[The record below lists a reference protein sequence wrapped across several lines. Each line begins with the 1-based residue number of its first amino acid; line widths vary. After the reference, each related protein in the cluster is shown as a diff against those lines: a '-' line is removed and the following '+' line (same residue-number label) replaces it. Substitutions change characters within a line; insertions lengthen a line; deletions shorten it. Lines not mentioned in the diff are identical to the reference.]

1 MQKYK
6 GSEEAT
12 KSNYM
17 PIKWTTWRKWTN
29 SFFLYLYLFFY
40 FFKSLI
46 LTCVPKH
53 GRILRKTE
61 PGRNRKYEQINHKHG
76 KRNCNKNSP
85 NEQKPRA
92 RWLHRQILPKVWRRA
107 NNYVAITLPEN

>member
-1 MQKYK
+1 MKKEKLQ
-6 GSEEAT
+6 
-12 KSNYM
+12 
-17 PIKWTTWRKWTN
+17 WTTEK
-29 SFFLYLYLFFY
+29 LYGNKLGQ
-40 FFKSLI
+40 
-46 LTCVPKH
+46 V
-53 GRILRKTE
+53 GRNGQILRKTE